1 MSITVWFLYGVSMCR
16 CEVNMGDLQ
25 IENHTENDRDMGD
38 EKEEIG
44 QVPFTSADG
53 HGWDVL
59 GHMQSEVKG

>member
-1 MSITVWFLYGVSMCR
+1 MCR
-16 CEVNMGDLQ
+16 CEVKMGDLQ